1 MGDLMGLYTWC
12 PLASIGLLVLR
23 LTDCGSLVL
32 AENDCN
38 TYCDQEGGYKEQESC
53 CQMDDGLDAEI
64 ESVGDDNAEPE
75 YFDTGNRINK
85 LEVIDLEHVVEKSVA
100 ANNENTEVRKQNKTK
115 KEAGRLLRMSKW
127 PPNMI
132 EIKRNLIGMKRM
144 PLLDKTV
151 KRSGLVRMA
160 KRPSLVRMA
169 KRPSLVR
176 MAKRPSLVRMTKRTS
191 LLRMAKRPNL
201 VRMTKRPNLIMMA
214 KRPNLVRMSKR
225 PNLIRMAKRPNLFKM
240 AKRSGPVHIEKKPK
254 FIEIGNKHDKL
265 FRINNLPQS
274 SSGIKRNQM
283 LRMM

>member
-12 PLASIGLLVLR
+12 PLASIGLVVLM
-23 LTDCGSLVL
+23 LIDCGSLVL

-75 YFDTGNRINK
+75 YLDTGNSINK
-85 LEVIDLEHVVEKSVA
+85 LEVIDLERVVEKSVA

-132 EIKRNLIGMKRM
+132 EIKRNL
-144 PLLDKTV
+144 
-151 KRSGLVRMA
+151 
-160 KRPSLVRMA
+160 
-169 KRPSLVR
+169 
-176 MAKRPSLVRMTKRTS
+176 VRMT
-191 LLRMAKRPNL
+191 KRPNL

-214 KRPNLVRMSKR
+214 KRPTLVRMSKR
-225 PNLIRMAKRPNLFKM
+225 PNLIRMAKRPSLIKI
-240 AKRSGPVHIEKKPK
+240 AKRSGPVQIEKNSK
-254 FIEIGNKHDKL
+254 FIEIGDKHDKL
-265 FRINNLPQS
+265 FRINNQPQR
-274 SSGIKRNQM
+274 SSGIKRN
-283 LRMM
+283 

>member
-12 PLASIGLLVLR
+12 PLASIGLVVLM
-23 LTDCGSLVL
+23 LIDCGSLVL
-32 AENDCN
+32 AENDCT
-38 TYCDQEGGYKEQESC
+38 TYCDREGGNKEQESC
-53 CQMDDGLDAEI
+53 CQIDDGLDAEI

-75 YFDTGNRINK
+75 FFDTGNRINK

-160 KRPSLVRMA
+160 KRPSLVRM
-169 KRPSLVR
+169 
-176 MAKRPSLVRMTKRTS
+176 TKRTS

-201 VRMTKRPNLIMMA
+201 VKMTKRPKLIMMA

-225 PNLIRMAKRPNLFKM
+225 PNLIRMAKRPSLFKI
-240 AKRSGPVHIEKKPK
+240 AKRSGPVQIEKNPK
-254 FIEIGNKHDKL
+254 FIEIGDKHDTL
-265 FRINNLPQS
+265 FRINNQPQR

>member
-12 PLASIGLLVLR
+12 PLASIGLVVLM
-23 LTDCGSLVL
+23 LIDCGSLVL

-38 TYCDQEGGYKEQESC
+38 TYCDREGGNKEQESC

-64 ESVGDDNAEPE
+64 EIVGDENAEPE
-75 YFDTGNRINK
+75 YLDTGNRINK

-176 MAKRPSLVRMTKRTS
+176 MTKRTS
-191 LLRMAKRPNL
+191 LLR
-201 VRMTKRPNLIMMA
+201 MA

-225 PNLIRMAKRPNLFKM
+225 PNLIRMAKRPSLIKIAKRPNLIRM
-240 AKRSGPVHIEKKPK
+240 AERSGPVQIEKNPK
-254 FIEIGNKHDKL
+254 IIEIGDKHDKL
-265 FRINNLPQS
+265 FRINNQPQR

>member
-12 PLASIGLLVLR
+12 PLASIGLVVLM
-23 LTDCGSLVL
+23 LIDCGSLVL
-32 AENDCN
+32 AENDCT

-100 ANNENTEVRKQNKTK
+100 ANNESTEVRKQNKTK

-160 KRPSLVRMA
+160 KRPSLVRM
-169 KRPSLVR
+169 
-176 MAKRPSLVRMTKRTS
+176 TKRTS
-191 LLRMAKRPNL
+191 LLMMSKRPNL

-214 KRPNLVRMSKR
+214 KRPS
-225 PNLIRMAKRPNLFKM
+225 LFKI
-240 AKRSGPVHIEKKPK
+240 AKRSGPVQIEKNPK
-254 FIEIGNKHDKL
+254 FIEIGDKHDKL
-265 FRINNLPQS
+265 FRINNQPQR

>member
-12 PLASIGLLVLR
+12 PLASIGLVVLM
-23 LTDCGSLVL
+23 LIDCGSLVL

-38 TYCDQEGGYKEQESC
+38 TYCDREGGNKEQESC

-64 ESVGDDNAEPE
+64 EIVDDDNAEPE
-75 YFDTGNRINK
+75 YFGTGNRINK

-144 PLLDKTV
+144 PLLNKKV

-176 MAKRPSLVRMTKRTS
+176 LTKRTS

-201 VRMTKRPNLIMMA
+201 VRMTKRPNLI
-214 KRPNLVRMSKR
+214 
-225 PNLIRMAKRPNLFKM
+225 RMAKRPSLIKI
-240 AKRSGPVHIEKKPK
+240 AKRSGPVQIEKNPK
-254 FIEIGNKHDKL
+254 FIEIGDKHDKL
-265 FRINNLPQS
+265 FRINNQPQR

>member
-12 PLASIGLLVLR
+12 PLASIGLVVLM
-23 LTDCGSLVL
+23 LIDCGSLVL

-53 CQMDDGLDAEI
+53 CQMDDGLEAEI
-64 ESVGDDNAEPE
+64 ENVGDDNAEPE

-100 ANNENTEVRKQNKTK
+100 ANNENTEVRKQNITK

-176 MAKRPSLVRMTKRTS
+176 MAKRP
-191 LLRMAKRPNL
+191 NL

-214 KRPNLVRMSKR
+214 KGPTLLRMSKR
-225 PNLIRMAKRPNLFKM
+225 PNLIRMAKRPSLIKI
-240 AKRSGPVHIEKKPK
+240 AKRSGPVQIEKNPK
-254 FIEIGNKHDKL
+254 FIEIGDKHDKL
-265 FRINNLPQS
+265 FRINNQPQR
-274 SSGIKRNQM
+274 SSGIKRN
-283 LRMM
+283 

>member
-12 PLASIGLLVLR
+12 PLASIGLVVLM
-23 LTDCGSLVL
+23 LIDCGSLVL
-32 AENDCN
+32 AENDCT
-38 TYCDQEGGYKEQESC
+38 TYCDREGGNKEQESC

-64 ESVGDDNAEPE
+64 EIVDDDNAEPE
-75 YFDTGNRINK
+75 YLDTGNRINK

-160 KRPSLVRMA
+160 KRPSLVRM
-169 KRPSLVR
+169 
-176 MAKRPSLVRMTKRTS
+176 TKRTS

-201 VRMTKRPNLIMMA
+201 VRMAKRPNLIMMA
-214 KRPNLVRMSKR
+214 KRPTLVRMSKR
-225 PNLIRMAKRPNLFKM
+225 PNLIRMAKR
-240 AKRSGPVHIEKKPK
+240 SGPVQIEKNPK
-254 FIEIGNKHDKL
+254 F
-265 FRINNLPQS
+265 
-274 SSGIKRNQM
+274 
-283 LRMM
+283 

>member
-12 PLASIGLLVLR
+12 PLASIGLVVLM
-23 LTDCGSLVL
+23 LIDCGSLVL
-32 AENDCN
+32 AENDCT
-38 TYCDQEGGYKEQESC
+38 TYCDREGGNKEQESC

-64 ESVGDDNAEPE
+64 EIVGDDNAEPE
-75 YFDTGNRINK
+75 YLDTGNRINN

-127 PPNMI
+127 PPSII

-144 PLLDKTV
+144 PLLDNTV

-176 MAKRPSLVRMTKRTS
+176 MAKRP
-191 LLRMAKRPNL
+191 NL
-201 VRMTKRPNLIMMA
+201 VRMTKRPNLI
-214 KRPNLVRMSKR
+214 
-225 PNLIRMAKRPNLFKM
+225 RMAKRPSLFKI
-240 AKRSGPVHIEKKPK
+240 AKRSGPVQIEKNPK
-254 FIEIGNKHDKL
+254 FIEIGDKQDKL
-265 FRINNLPQS
+265 FRINNQPQR

>member
-12 PLASIGLLVLR
+12 PLASIGLVVLM
-23 LTDCGSLVL
+23 LIDCGSLVL
-32 AENDCN
+32 AENDCT
-38 TYCDQEGGYKEQESC
+38 TYCDREGGNKEQESC

-64 ESVGDDNAEPE
+64 EIVDDDNAEPE
-75 YFDTGNRINK
+75 YFGTGNRINK

-144 PLLDKTV
+144 PLLNKKV
-151 KRSGLVRMA
+151 KRSG
-160 KRPSLVRMA
+160 LVRMA

-225 PNLIRMAKRPNLFKM
+225 PNLFKM

>member
-12 PLASIGLLVLR
+12 PLASIGLVVLM
-23 LTDCGSLVL
+23 LIDCGSLVL
-32 AENDCN
+32 AENDCT
-38 TYCDQEGGYKEQESC
+38 TYCDREGGNKEQESC

-64 ESVGDDNAEPE
+64 EIVDDDNAEPE
-75 YFDTGNRINK
+75 YLDTGNRINK

-151 KRSGLVRMA
+151 KR
-160 KRPSLVRMA
+160 
-169 KRPSLVR
+169 PSLVR

-191 LLRMAKRPNL
+191 LL
-201 VRMTKRPNLIMMA
+201 MMA

-225 PNLIRMAKRPNLFKM
+225 PNLIRMAKRPSLFKI
-240 AKRSGPVHIEKKPK
+240 AKRSGPVQIEKNPK
-254 FIEIGNKHDKL
+254 FIEIGDKHDTL
-265 FRINNLPQS
+265 FRINNQPQR

>member
-12 PLASIGLLVLR
+12 PLASIGLVVLM
-23 LTDCGSLVL
+23 LIDCGSLVL
-32 AENDCN
+32 AENDCT
-38 TYCDQEGGYKEQESC
+38 TYCDREGGNKEQESC
-53 CQMDDGLDAEI
+53 CQIDDGLDAGI

-75 YFDTGNRINK
+75 YLDTGNRINK

-144 PLLDKTV
+144 PLLDNTV

-160 KRPSLVRMA
+160 KRPSLLRMA

-176 MAKRPSLVRMTKRTS
+176 MAKRP
-191 LLRMAKRPNL
+191 
-201 VRMTKRPNLIMMA
+201 
-214 KRPNLVRMSKR
+214 
-225 PNLIRMAKRPNLFKM
+225 NLIRMAKRPSLFKM

>member
-1 MGDLMGLYTWC
+1 MGLYTWC
-12 PLASIGLLVLR
+12 PLASLVFLR

-38 TYCDQEGGYKEQESC
+38 TYCDQEQASC

-85 LEVIDLEHVVEKSVA
+85 LEVLEHGVEKAV
-100 ANNENTEVRKQNKTK
+100 TEVRKQNKTK

-132 EIKRNLIGMKRM
+132 EIKRNLIGMTKM
-144 PLLDKTV
+144 PLLDNTV
-151 KRSGLVRMA
+151 KRSGLVRMAKRSGLVRMA

-169 KRPSLVR
+169 KRPSF
-176 MAKRPSLVRMTKRTS
+176 VRMTKRTS
-191 LLRMAKRPNL
+191 LIRMAKRPNL
-201 VRMTKRPNLIMMA
+201 IGMSKRPNLIMMA

-225 PNLIRMAKRPNLFKM
+225 PNLIRMAKRHNLVKM
-240 AKRSGPVHIEKKPK
+240 AKRSGPVQIEKKPK
-254 FIEIGNKHDKL
+254 FIEIGDKHDKL
-265 FRINNLPQS
+265 FRINNLPQR

>member
-12 PLASIGLLVLR
+12 PLASIGLVVLM
-23 LTDCGSLVL
+23 LIDCGSLVL
-32 AENDCN
+32 AENDCT
-38 TYCDQEGGYKEQESC
+38 TYCDREGGNKEQESC

-75 YFDTGNRINK
+75 YFGTGNRINK

-160 KRPSLVRMA
+160 KRPSLVRM
-169 KRPSLVR
+169 
-176 MAKRPSLVRMTKRTS
+176 TKRTS

-201 VRMTKRPNLIMMA
+201 VKMTKRP
-214 KRPNLVRMSKR
+214 K
-225 PNLIRMAKRPNLFKM
+225 LIRMAKRPSLFKI
-240 AKRSGPVHIEKKPK
+240 AKRSGPVQIEKNPK
-254 FIEIGNKHDKL
+254 FIEIGDKQDKL
-265 FRINNLPQS
+265 FRINNQPQR

>member
-12 PLASIGLLVLR
+12 PLASIGLVVLM
-23 LTDCGSLVL
+23 LIDCGSLVL

-38 TYCDQEGGYKEQESC
+38 TYCDREGGNKEQESC

-64 ESVGDDNAEPE
+64 EIVGDENAEPE
-75 YFDTGNRINK
+75 YLDTGNRINK

-127 PPNMI
+127 PPNII

-151 KRSGLVRMA
+151 KRSG
-160 KRPSLVRMA
+160 
-169 KRPSLVR
+169 LVR

-201 VRMTKRPNLIMMA
+201 VRMTKRPNLIRMT
-214 KRPNLVRMSKR
+214 KRPS
-225 PNLIRMAKRPNLFKM
+225 LIKI
-240 AKRSGPVHIEKKPK
+240 AKRSGPVQIEKNPK
-254 FIEIGNKHDKL
+254 FIEIGDKHDKL
-265 FRINNLPQS
+265 FRINNQPQR